1 MLHLTAWKLSA
12 MILWLG
18 ASENNSTAL
27 VKIIMKKEVEIKIN
41 GMNTSIFL
49 WKSGSL
55 STKFT

>member
-27 VKIIMKKEVEIKIN
+27 VKIIMKKEAEMKIN
-41 GMNTSIFL
+41 SMNNLIF
-49 WKSGSL
+49 SL
-55 STKFT
+55 EVWELINKDY